1 MATRD
6 CEPGGGRGRIGA
18 VTGRD
23 RLHDLIEKF
32 VARRVVLYGDLVLD
46 RFVLGT
52 PKRISRE
59 APVIILRYEGR
70 RDIPGGGANALA
82 NLASL
87 GATVL
92 PVGVVG
98 EDEAGESLLAAL
110 AGCGVDVSGI
120 IRLPR
125 FATVTKVRIL
135 AGGAA
140 SLKHQVARYD
150 VEDRLPDHNGWRD
163 QLLRRLAAVAPGAH
177 AAAVSDY
184 GYGVVT
190 AEGVARLRAA
200 LPKGALTIADSRF
213 GLETLG
219 QVDGATPNLEEL
231 EATVG
236 TEPRSDDAVAI
247 AAETLR
253 ERLGA
258 RLVAATRGS
267 EGLTL
272 VEEGKRAVHLPVF
285 GTDQVADVT
294 GAGDTVLATLTLALA
309 AGATP
314 ADAAFIANLAGG
326 IVVTKLG
333 TATVSRDELH
343 RAIDQAPFVHD

>member
-1 MATRD
+1 
-6 CEPGGGRGRIGA
+6 
-18 VTGRD
+18 VTART
-23 RLHDLIEKF
+23 RLHGLVEQF

-59 APVIILRYEGR
+59 APVIILRFEGQ

-82 NLASL
+82 NLAAL
-87 GATVL
+87 GAAVL

-98 EDEAGESLLAAL
+98 DDEAGASLLAAL
-110 AGCGVDVSGI
+110 AGSGVDVSGVTTLKGF
-120 IRLPR
+120 R
-125 FATVTKVRIL
+125 TVTKVRIL

-150 VEDRLPDHNGWRD
+150 VEDRLPDHDGWWD
-163 QLLRRLAAVAPGAH
+163 ALLARLAAVAPTAH

-184 GYGVVT
+184 GYGVVS
-190 AEGVARLRAA
+190 ADGVARLRAA
-200 LPKGALTIADSRF
+200 LPKGAMVIADSRF

-219 QVDGATPNLEEL
+219 AVDGATPNLEEL
-231 EATVG
+231 AATVE
-236 TEPRSDDAVAI
+236 TVPRSDEAVAI

-272 VEEGKRAVHLPVF
+272 VEEGKPALHLSVF

-309 AGATP
+309 AGAAP
-314 ADAAFIANLAGG
+314 ADAAVIANLAGG

-343 RAIDQAPFVHD
+343 RAIDQASFVHD

>member
-1 MATRD
+1 METVN
-6 CEPGGGRGRIGA
+6 CELGGGRGRIAG
-18 VTGRD
+18 VTERKH
-23 RLHDLIEKF
+23 LHELVERF
-32 VARRVVLYGDLVLD
+32 PERRVVLYGDLVLD

-59 APVIILRYEGR
+59 APVIILRFEGR
-70 RDIPGGGANALA
+70 RDVPGGGANALA

-87 GATVL
+87 GADVL

-120 IRLPR
+120 VRLPG

-150 VEDRLPDHNGWRD
+150 VEDRLPDGDGWRD
-163 QLLRRLAAVAPGAH
+163 AMLARLAAVAPGAH

-184 GYGVVT
+184 GYGVVS
-190 AEGVARLRAA
+190 AEGVACLRAA
-200 LPKGALTIADSRF
+200 LPAGALAIADSRF
-213 GLETLG
+213 GLEVLG
-219 QVDGATPNLEEL
+219 CVDGATPNLEEL
-231 EATVG
+231 AATVG
-236 TEPRSDDAVAI
+236 SVPRGDEAVAV
-247 AAETLR
+247 AAEALR
-253 ERLGA
+253 RKLGA
-258 RLVAATRGS
+258 RLIAATRGS

-309 AGATP
+309 AGAAP
-314 ADAAFIANLAGG
+314 EDAAVIANLAGG
-326 IVVTKLG
+326 IVVAKLG
-333 TATVSRDELH
+333 TATVSRDEIH
-343 RAIDQAPFVHD
+343 RAIDQAPFVHA